1 MPYSLLNMKRNR
13 RNNKPP
19 RQDDRLW
26 KSILETVFE
35 EFLLFF
41 YPNANDIFDFSK
53 GVTYLD
59 KELDLLFPP
68 EEGARG
74 VRFVDKL
81 VKVYLKDGSEKYIL
95 IHIEVQSQKG
105 NNDLEKRMFRYFYR
119 VKDKY
124 DVPVMAIAILADGNT
139 GYRPRVYAEE
149 FLDTRLT
156 YEFATY
162 KVIDQDEADLRA
174 NPNPFAVCV
183 LTSLMALKRKG
194 ANDDEL
200 NGMKHDLYDEMMRR
214 DMAKEKRQ
222 GIYDFLTYFV
232 NFENPEMLSIF
243 ESEVKQKQ
251 GKESTMGTT
260 EYLLDKAKREGVN
273 LGIEKGAEQ
282 KSYNVVANLIQQLGF
297 DDEAAAGVA
306 EVSVDFVQ
314 KVRADLGK
322 KKK

>member
-1 MPYSLLNMKRNR
+1 MKRNR

-35 EFLLFF
+35 DFLLFF

-282 KSYNVVANLIQQLGF
+282 KSYEVVGNLL
-297 DDEAAAGVA
+297 AAGKFTDSEIANFATVT
-306 EVSVDFVQ
+306 EDFVR
-314 KVRADLGK
+314 KVRSDLAK

>member
-1 MPYSLLNMKRNR
+1 MKRNR

>member
-1 MPYSLLNMKRNR
+1 
-13 RNNKPP
+13 
-19 RQDDRLW
+19 LW